1 MDQKKMEELVERN
14 AFAKYIGMELLEVK
28 DGYAKGRMRLERRHT
43 NVYEGMHGGC
53 VYALADTLA
62 GIAAATC
69 GRYVTTLNGTM
80 NYMLPIRDTEYVN
93 CRANAVR
100 LGGRIAVIDV
110 VVENDKGDIL
120 SNGSFNYY
128 CTGKALE

>member
-28 DGYAKGRMRLERRHT
+28 DGCAKGRMRLERRHT
-43 NVYEGMHGGC
+43 NIYEGMHGGC

-80 NYMLPIRDTEYVN
+80 NYMQPIKDTKYVN
-93 CRANAVR
+93 CRADAVR
-100 LGGRIAVIDV
+100 LGGRIAVINV
-110 VVENDKGDIL
+110 VVENDKGEIL

-128 CTGKALE
+128 CTGKALG